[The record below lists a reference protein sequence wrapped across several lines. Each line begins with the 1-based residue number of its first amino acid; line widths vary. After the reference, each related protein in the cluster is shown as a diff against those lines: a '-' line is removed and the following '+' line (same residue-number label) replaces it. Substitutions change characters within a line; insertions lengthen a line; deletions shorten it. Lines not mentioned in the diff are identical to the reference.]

1 MRCYGLCC
9 STEARRRSHS
19 GAESAALSGILRH
32 SYAAQALGELLD
44 DNDFEN
50 YERVV
55 VKARLRERR
64 GCQLSSLRRA
74 QLALPHACAK
84 RKRYG
89 SD

>member
-1 MRCYGLCC
+1 MVSL
-9 STEARRRSHS
+9 RR
-19 GAESAALSGILRH
+19 
-32 SYAAQALGELLD
+32 YAAQALGELLD

-64 GCQLSSLRRA
+64 GCKLSSLRRA
-74 QLALPHACAK
+74 QLALPRACAK

>member
-1 MRCYGLCC
+1 MV
-9 STEARRRSHS
+9 S
-19 GAESAALSGILRH
+19 LRH
-32 SYAAQALGELLD
+32 WYAAQALGELLD

-64 GCQLSSLRRA
+64 GCKLSSLRRA
-74 QLALPHACAK
+74 RLALPRACAK
-84 RKRYG
+84 RERYG